1 LKHGK
6 VKNGENINV
15 VVPTGNFGNILAA
28 YYAKIMGVPI
38 GKFICA
44 SNENKVLTDFI
55 NTGIYDRKREFFV
68 TNSPSMD
75 ILISSNLERFLYEI
89 SGRNEDLI
97 SMFMKR
103 LKEEGRYEITE
114 DMKEKLKI
122 LYGGF
127 ASEKETLEAVKKVYE
142 SSNYIMDTHTAV
154 AYDVYEKYKKN
165 TGDNTITVIASTASP
180 FKFPRSISEALNFSD
195 DSSSEFDIVKAISN
209 KFDIKIP
216 NGIKGLDEKEIR
228 HSTTCKK
235 DEMREVIKGFLQI

>member
-1 LKHGK
+1 
-6 VKNGENINV
+6 
-15 VVPTGNFGNILAA
+15 
-28 YYAKIMGVPI
+28 
-38 GKFICA
+38 
-44 SNENKVLTDFI
+44 
-55 NTGIYDRKREFFV
+55 
-68 TNSPSMD
+68 MD